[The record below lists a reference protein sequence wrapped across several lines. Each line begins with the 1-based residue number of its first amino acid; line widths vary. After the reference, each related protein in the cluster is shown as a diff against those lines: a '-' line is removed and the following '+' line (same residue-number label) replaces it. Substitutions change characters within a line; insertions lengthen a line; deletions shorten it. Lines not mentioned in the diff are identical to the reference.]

1 MSIRKY
7 FSSFDNSG
15 ITYSMNEKLEVEN
28 TIYEYLND
36 TLFKKR
42 HAMDIL
48 NNIDVYPYKDD
59 IISLLYILSKN
70 IKPEKLYDASTLDK
84 LIRMQ
89 LDNKKYAYI
98 FNKLNRK
105 QRKNF
110 IQLCL
115 INKSNIRYD
124 LLILTKEEKNIIRSE
139 VQDVLSYYKHLFYLK
154 ELFKDDKETL
164 SKIGQYINKNGDRII
179 DEMISPLYNEDE
191 DKIEGHKYIKM
202 IVDDILKNEK
212 ANYNNVNKLKSGGF
226 SCVYS
231 IKDKVIKLGSNGR
244 VTASFP
250 NNPYIIKP
258 ILRKVFELD
267 GKEIFVEVTQKV
279 DSNESNITKED
290 LYKLYT
296 KLRNLKIR
304 WTDVHTRNVGKL
316 IKDNK
321 IYWHNDLRPTDESLG
336 LQKYRGTEEL
346 KAGELVVLDADFMYD
361 ENDKKIKMASKSFDR
376 EFEIR
381 YQRERRLKKHS

>member
-1 MSIRKY
+1 M
-7 FSSFDNSG
+7 
-15 ITYSMNEKLEVEN
+15 
-28 TIYEYLND
+28 
-36 TLFKKR
+36 
-42 HAMDIL
+42 
-48 NNIDVYPYKDD
+48 
-59 IISLLYILSKN
+59 
-70 IKPEKLYDASTLDK
+70 
-84 LIRMQ
+84 
-89 LDNKKYAYI
+89 
-98 FNKLNRK
+98 
-105 QRKNF
+105 F

-124 LLILTKEEKNIIRSE
+124 LLKLTKEEKNIIRSE
-139 VQDVLSYYKHLFYLK
+139 VQDILAYYKHLFYLK
-154 ELFKDDKETL
+154 RLFKNDKDTL
-164 SKIGQYINKNGDRII
+164 SKIAQYINKNGDRII

-191 DKIEGHKYIKM
+191 DKTDGLKYIKM
-202 IVDDILKNEK
+202 IVDSILKNEK
-212 ANYNNVNKLKSGGF
+212 TNYSNINKLKSGGF
-226 SCVYS
+226 SIVYS

-258 ILRKVFELD
+258 ILRKVIELD

-279 DSNESNITKED
+279 DSNELNITKED

-304 WTDVHTRNVGKL
+304 WTDVHARNVGRL

-346 KAGELVVLDADFMYD
+346 KAGDLVILDADFMYD
-361 ENDKKIKMASKSFDR
+361 ESDKKIKMASKSYDR

-381 YQRERRLKKHS
+381 YQKERKLIKHS

>member
-15 ITYSMNEKLEVEN
+15 ITYNMNEKLEVEN
-28 TIYEYLND
+28 TVYEYLND

-42 HAMDIL
+42 HAMNIL

-59 IISLLYILSKN
+59 IISLLYNLSRY
-70 IKPEKLYDASTLDK
+70 IKPDKLYDASTLDK

-89 LDNKKYAYI
+89 LDNKKYVYI
-98 FNKLNRK
+98 FNRLNKK
-105 QRKNF
+105 QRRNF

-124 LLILTKEEKNIIRSE
+124 LLRLTKEEKNIIRSE
-139 VQDVLSYYKHLFYLK
+139 VQDILAYYKHLLYLK
-154 ELFKDDKETL
+154 RLFKNDKETL
-164 SKIGQYINKNGDRII
+164 SKIGQYINKNGDRVI

-191 DKIEGHKYIKM
+191 DKIEGHIYIKM

-212 ANYNNVNKLKSGGF
+212 TNYSSISKLKSGGF
-226 SCVYS
+226 SYVYS
-231 IKDKVIKLGSNGR
+231 IKDKVIKLGTNGR
-244 VTASFP
+244 ATASFP

-290 LYKLYT
+290 LYKLYA

-346 KAGELVVLDADFMYD
+346 KAGDLVILDADFMYD
-361 ENDKKIKMASKSFDR
+361 ESDKKMKMACKSFDR

-381 YQRERRLKKHS
+381 YQKERKLKRHS